1 MNGPGGN
8 IRQVTPLTIRSF
20 LQEQE
25 AAIREA
31 HFNGAGGNEVVRRR
45 TALYDRMLRD
55 LHASA
60 AAEGEPL
67 PALVAVG
74 GYGRG
79 ELNPFSDIDILFLCR
94 DDDERQQA
102 PELLYALWDAGLDI
116 GYSVRTISECVD
128 LAREDIKVRTS
139 LIESRLLAGDP
150 SFYEALQRTMTN
162 EVFYWRPADF
172 ITQKLSE
179 RQAVRQ
185 KFGGSIYLRE
195 PNIKESPG
203 GLRDIHTA
211 LWIAAVHFRVR
222 SFPELARAGIITPGQ
237 ESVFLRSRN
246 FLWRLRNEL
255 HYASGRK
262 NDHLTFDL
270 QERAAKDFRYRDSV
284 DLFAVERFMKS
295 YFIHARNIREF
306 SALVMDRALRK
317 TEGKRW
323 YERSVRLG
331 KFIQMGKTLIP
342 SGDGIFRDE
351 PELLTAAFRAMQSRH
366 LACSG
371 RLRELISE
379 QRFGDEVRNSPRA
392 AGDFL
397 AILDTFEGLAETLTL
412 MRDLR
417 FLGRYLPEFRS
428 IQHLARHDH
437 YHKYTVDEHILTAL
451 RCLQDLRFGRYQ
463 ALESQRRAFSG
474 VRKRWVLSLAVLL
487 HDLGKAHRQDHDR
500 RSAEIASR
508 VMDRLAV
515 RGEDRERVLFLVRH
529 HQSMSNLSQRREL
542 GDAKVIAGFAQ
553 LVGDRQN
560 LDMLYL
566 LTYADIAAVNP
577 AAWTQWKASLLQ
589 DLYLRTVDRLE
600 RKTAAAED
608 ERARLEAAKQRLRK
622 DAKERFSPE
631 EIEAFIAVLPEK
643 YLIAAP
649 LRKVMDH
656 MDMMRRLPEEGI
668 VLHHRHNRDRGYTE
682 LTICAY
688 DAYGMFYRAAGA
700 LSSKNLNILRAQIF
714 TTRNGI
720 MLDTFHITDAEG
732 NLSLYDENWWSV
744 EEELRGSLREERGL
758 PEPGAWAPPRSAL
771 PPDEPS
777 VDFDNESSDRF
788 TIIDVTGRDRIGL
801 LYGITRTLYDLNL
814 DIASAKIN
822 TEGEKVIDAFY
833 VADLLGAKI
842 TDPGRLER
850 TRGALLA
857 VLR

>member
-8 IRQVTPLTIRSF
+8 IEQVTPLTIRSF
-20 LQEQE
+20 LQKEE
-25 AAIREA
+25 ASIRDA
-31 HFNGAGGNEVVRRR
+31 HFNGAGGNEVVQRR
-45 TALYDRMLRD
+45 TAIYDRALQG
-55 LHASA
+55 LHAA
-60 AAEGEPL
+60 VAGEEPL

-94 DDDERQQA
+94 DDAERQRA

-116 GYSVRTISECVD
+116 GYSVRTIPDCTA

-139 LIESRLLAGDP
+139 LIESRLLAGDR
-150 SFYEALQRTMTN
+150 SFYESFQQAMTN
-162 EVFYWRPADF
+162 EVFYWKPGDF

-211 LWIAAVHFRVR
+211 LWIAAVHFRIR
-222 SFPELARAGIITPGQ
+222 SFPELVRSGIITPGQ
-237 ESVFLRSRN
+237 EAVFLRSRS

-255 HYASGRK
+255 HYVSGRK

-270 QERAAKDFRYRDSV
+270 QERAAKDFRYRDSAN
-284 DLFAVERFMKS
+284 LFAVERFMKS

-306 SALVMDRALRK
+306 SALVMDNALRRP
-317 TEGKRW
+317 ERKRW
-323 YERSVRLG
+323 YERSVRVG

-351 PELLTAAFRAMQSRH
+351 PELLSTAFRIMQSRH
-366 LACSG
+366 LSCSD
-371 RLRELISE
+371 RLKALISE
-379 QRFGDEVRNSPRA
+379 QRFGEEVRKSPRTS
-392 AGDFL
+392 GDFI
-397 AILDTFEGLAETLTL
+397 AILDTFEGLTETLTL

-451 RCLQDLRFGRYQ
+451 RGLQDLRFGRYQ
-463 ALESQRRAFSG
+463 ALESQRQAFNG
-474 VRKRWVLSLAVLL
+474 LKKRWVLVLAVLL
-487 HDLGKAHRQDHDR
+487 HDLGKAYREDHDR
-500 RSAEIASR
+500 RSAEIASG
-508 VMDRLAV
+508 VLDRLAV
-515 RGEDRERVLFLVRH
+515 HGEDRERVLFLVQH
-529 HQSMSNLSQRREL
+529 HQAMSILSQRREL
-542 GDAKVIAGFAQ
+542 GDAKVIADFAR

-577 AAWTQWKASLLQ
+577 AAWTQWRASLLQ
-589 DLYLRTVDRLE
+589 DLYLRTVDYLE
-600 RKTAAAED
+600 RKTARAED
-608 ERARLEAAKQRLRK
+608 ERARLEAAKQRLRRH
-622 DAKERFSPE
+622 AEGHFSPE
-631 EIEAFIAVLPEK
+631 DVEAFIAVLPEK
-643 YLIAAP
+643 YLLTAP
-649 LRKVMDH
+649 LQKVMDH

-668 VLHHRHNRDRGYTE
+668 VLHHRHNIDRGYTE

-688 DAYGMFYRAAGA
+688 DAYGMFYRAAGT

-714 TTRNGI
+714 TTKNGI

-732 NLSLYDENWWSV
+732 NPYLYEETWWSV
-744 EEELRGSLREERGL
+744 EEELRESLWKKKRP
-758 PEPGAWAPPRSAL
+758 PEPGTSAPSRSAL
-771 PPDEPS
+771 PLVEPT
-777 VDFDNESSDRF
+777 VNFDNESSDQF
-788 TIIDVTGRDRIGL
+788 TIIDITARDRIGL
-801 LYGITRTLYDLNL
+801 LYGITRTLYDLNV

-833 VADLLGAKI
+833 VADLIGEKI

-850 TRGALLA
+850 TRKALLE